1 MKSNAKKVYNQN
13 EINGSKTINL
23 FYRVSNNQS
32 DKLSATVTFGN
43 TLNLFWRCNNVDM
56 IF

>member
-32 DKLSATVTFGN
+32 DTLSATVTFGN
-43 TLNLFWRCNNVDM
+43 ILNLF
-56 IF
+56 

>member
-23 FYRVSNNQS
+23 FYKVSNNQS

-43 TLNLFWRCNNVDM
+43 ILNLLWCCSNVDM